1 MSIYMYKCLI
11 NEIEKYSDLLVNGFD
26 CIKKEYIIDW
36 LSELIEKS
44 FKSTLFN
51 R

>member
-26 CIKKEYIIDW
+26 CIKKEKKHW
-36 LSELIEKS
+36 LTEGDYKEI
-44 FKSTLFN
+44 F
-51 R
+51 